1 MTYSGPSLLSFTG
14 AALSAVHF
22 RMAEAAASG
31 HTAAARGFVLCMNVF
46 YLGRLLGGK
55 LALRPR
61 RDCTRRGGYEV
72 CFYERNRWI
81 ECDLGRDQWQ
91 LVTC

>member
-31 HTAAARGFVLCMNVF
+31 HMAAARGFVLCMNVF
-46 YLGRLLGGK
+46 YLGRLLGESSRFIQGAIAHDV
-55 LALRPR
+55 AL
-61 RDCTRRGGYEV
+61 TRCAFTKDIAGSNVISVGT
-72 CFYERNRWI
+72 N
-81 ECDLGRDQWQ
+81 DSL
-91 LVTC
+91 

>member
-1 MTYSGPSLLSFTG
+1 
-14 AALSAVHF
+14 
-22 RMAEAAASG
+22 MAEAAASG
-31 HTAAARGFVLCMNVF
+31 RMAAAGLCFMHERF
-46 YLGRLLGGK
+46 LPWSLTWGK

-61 RDCTRRGGYEV
+61 RDCARRGINEV
-72 CFYERNRWI
+72 CLYERYRWI